1 MGHLAALSHLSTH
14 RPPVASLSNSWSIT
28 IDNHQKGFLIRG
40 IMKTSMD
47 RLHVYDSLPS
57 EIVSNEVEFLSETLG
72 NLRDSGEISNDAY
85 LEAGG
90 IQGGLSLIAR
100 LIDQEVSDDEI
111 QMQLDQLI
119 TRALRISTN
128 YPEMDE
134 KIENY
139 RS

>member
-1 MGHLAALSHLSTH
+1 
-14 RPPVASLSNSWSIT
+14 
-28 IDNHQKGFLIRG
+28 
-40 IMKTSMD
+40 MKTSMN
-47 RLHVYDSLPS
+47 RIHTHDSLTS
-57 EIVSNEVEFLSETLG
+57 QIVAEEVVFLSETLG

-90 IQGGLSLIAR
+90 IQGGLALIAS
-100 LIDQEVSDDEI
+100 LIDQDVTDDEI
-111 QMQLDQLI
+111 QEGLDQLI
-119 TRALRISTN
+119 ARALRISTN

>member
-1 MGHLAALSHLSTH
+1 
-14 RPPVASLSNSWSIT
+14 
-28 IDNHQKGFLIRG
+28 
-40 IMKTSMD
+40 MKTSMN
-47 RLHVYDSLPS
+47 RIHTHDSLTS
-57 EIVSNEVEFLSETLG
+57 QIVAEEVVFLSETLG

-90 IQGGLSLIAR
+90 IQGGLALIAS
-100 LIDQEVSDDEI
+100 LIDQDVTDDEI
-111 QMQLDQLI
+111 QEGLDRLI
-119 TRALRISTN
+119 VRALRISTN

>member
-1 MGHLAALSHLSTH
+1 
-14 RPPVASLSNSWSIT
+14 
-28 IDNHQKGFLIRG
+28 
-40 IMKTSMD
+40 MKTSMN
-47 RLHVYDSLPS
+47 RIHTHDSLTS
-57 EIVSNEVEFLSETLG
+57 QIVAEEVVFLSETLG

-90 IQGGLSLIAR
+90 IQGGLALIAS
-100 LIDQEVSDDEI
+100 LIDQDVSDDEI
-111 QMQLDQLI
+111 QEGLDQLI
-119 TRALRISTN
+119 ARALRISTN

>member
-1 MGHLAALSHLSTH
+1 
-14 RPPVASLSNSWSIT
+14 
-28 IDNHQKGFLIRG
+28 
-40 IMKTSMD
+40 MKTSMN
-47 RLHVYDSLPS
+47 RLHKHDSLTS
-57 EIVSNEVEFLSETLG
+57 QIVSNEVEFLSDILG

-85 LEAGG
+85 LDAGG
-90 IQGGLSLIAR
+90 IQGGLSLIAS

-111 QMQLDQLI
+111 QMQLDRLI

-128 YPEMDE
+128 YPEMDG